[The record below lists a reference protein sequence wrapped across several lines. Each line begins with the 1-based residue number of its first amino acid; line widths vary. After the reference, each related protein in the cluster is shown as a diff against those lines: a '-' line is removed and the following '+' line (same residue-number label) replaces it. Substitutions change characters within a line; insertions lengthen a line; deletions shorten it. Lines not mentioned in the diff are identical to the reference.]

1 MEFNKCNRWLQALV
15 WLTIV
20 VYGAALIYLL
30 FIRDRLRYMPGNAPH
45 LFSWDLPYANLK
57 PFHTIHVYLFH
68 ANLYNFDT
76 WFQVFFGNLV
86 LFLPFGILAPL
97 LSRRML
103 SFPRF
108 LLVLFLV
115 LLGVEL
121 TQKFTSTGAFDV
133 DDIILNLTG
142 GIVGFAL
149 VRLFINPV
157 KR

>member
-1 MEFNKCNRWLQALV
+1 MEFIQRSRWLQTFM
-15 WLTIV
+15 WLTSA

-30 FIRDRLRYMPGNAPH
+30 FIRDRLRYRHGDESH

-57 PFHTIHVYLFH
+57 PFHTIHVYLYH
-68 ANLYNFDT
+68 ANHYNFST

-97 LSRRML
+97 LCRKMQ
-103 SFPRF
+103 SFPRY
-108 LLVLFLV
+108 LLVLFVILV
-115 LLGVEL
+115 GVEL

-133 DDIILNLTG
+133 DDIILNLVG

-149 VRLFINPV
+149 VRIFINPI
-157 KR
+157 KS

>member
-1 MEFNKCNRWLQALV
+1 MEFIKRNRWLQALV
-15 WLTIV
+15 WLTTV

-30 FIRDRLRYMPGNAPH
+30 FIRDRLRYMPGDAPH
-45 LFSWDLPYANLK
+45 FFSWDLPYANLK

-68 ANLYNFDT
+68 ANHYNFDT

-103 SFPRF
+103 SFLRF
-108 LLVLFLV
+108 LMVLFLV

-121 TQKFTSTGAFDV
+121 TQKFTATGAFDV
-133 DDIILNLTG
+133 DDIILNLVG
-142 GIVGFAL
+142 GIVGFTC
-149 VRLFINPV
+149 VRIFINPV